1 MDDGGGTVGVEEEFV
16 LVDPRSGA
24 TAAAAPRVLQ
34 LLADEP
40 GVMAEFLRFQV
51 ETATGVCRSLSAV
64 RAELTR
70 LRRRV
75 AEAAEHAGCVAL
87 ATGVAPF
94 GAVSQVT
101 ADPRYR
107 TLATWFPALV
117 GEAGTCACH
126 VHVGV
131 PSRAAGVRVLARLRP
146 WLGALLAIS
155 ANSPYVDGLDSG
167 WASARY
173 PLWSRWPTARPPGE
187 WRDVVAY
194 DAAVGGAIRR
204 GEAIDARSVYFY
216 ARLSPRH
223 PTVEVRIADV
233 CLDVDDAVL
242 LAGLVRG
249 LVVTA
254 LAEERRG
261 APLPP
266 VPDALVERSLRAAAR
281 YGLAGPGVDVLTGT
295 PVASEGLVEDLLAY
309 VRPALRATGDL
320 EDVLAGWSALGSRGG
335 GAEQQRALRAVS
347 GTPVEFVAR
356 LGAATRGEDTS
367 STERKAAQ

>member
-1 MDDGGGTVGVEEEFV
+1 VDDGGGTVGVEEEFV

-24 TAAAAPRVLQ
+24 TAAAAPRVLAQ
-34 LLADEP
+34 LADEP

-51 ETATGVCRSLSAV
+51 ETATEVHRSLPQV
-64 RAELTR
+64 RADLTR
-70 LRRRV
+70 LRHRV
-75 AEAAEHAGCVAL
+75 AEAAEHVGCVAL

-94 GAVSQVT
+94 GRASQVT
-101 ADPRYR
+101 ADPRFR
-107 TLATWFPALV
+107 TLAARFPALV

-126 VHVGV
+126 IHVGV
-131 PSRAAGVRVLARLRP
+131 PSRAAGVAVLTRLRP
-146 WLGALLAIS
+146 WLGALLAVS

-173 PLWSRWPTARPPGE
+173 PLWSRWPTARPPDE

-194 DAAVGGAIRR
+194 DAAVDGAIRR
-204 GEAIDARSVYFY
+204 GEALDARSVYFY

-254 LAEERRG
+254 LAEDRCG
-261 APLPP
+261 APSLR
-266 VPDALVERSLRAAAR
+266 VPDALVERALRTAAR
-281 YGLAGPGVDVLTGT
+281 YGRAGPGVDVLTGSS
-295 PVASEGLVEDLLAY
+295 VAQEGLAEDLLAY
-309 VRPALRATGDL
+309 VRPALRAAGDL
-320 EDVLAGWSALGSRGG
+320 DDVLAAWCALTSRGG
-335 GAEQQRALRAVS
+335 GAERQRALRAVS
-347 GTPVEFVAR
+347 GTPAEFVAR
-356 LGAATRGEDTS
+356 LAAVTCGEDR
-367 STERKAAQ
+367 ERKAAQ

>member
-1 MDDGGGTVGVEEEFV
+1 MADGGSTVGVEEEFV
-16 LVDPRSGA
+16 LADPRSGA
-24 TAAAAPRVLQ
+24 TAAVAPRVLE

-40 GVMAEFLRFQV
+40 GVQAEFLRFQV
-51 ETATGVCRSLSAV
+51 ETATGVCRSLPQV
-64 RAELTR
+64 RADLTR
-70 LRRRV
+70 LRRRL
-75 AEAAEHAGCVAL
+75 AEAAEPAGCVAL

-94 GAVSQVT
+94 GAAPRVT

-107 TLATWFPALV
+107 TLAARFPALV

-131 PSRAAGVRVLARLRP
+131 PSRAAGARVLARLRP
-146 WLGALLAIS
+146 WLAALLAIS
-155 ANSPYVDGLDSG
+155 ANSPYVEGLDSG

-187 WRDVVAY
+187 WRDVADY
-194 DAAVGGAIRR
+194 DAAVGGAVR
-204 GEAIDARSVYFY
+204 GGQAIDARSVYFY

-233 CLDVDDAVL
+233 CLEVADAVL

-261 APLPP
+261 APPP
-266 VPDALVERSLRAAAR
+266 RVPDALVERALRAAAR
-281 YGLAGPGVDVLTGT
+281 YGLAGPGVDVLTGI
-295 PVASEGLVEDLLAY
+295 PVAHEGLVEDLLAY
-309 VRPALRATGDL
+309 VRPALRAMGDL
-320 EDVLAGWSALGSRGG
+320 DDVVAGWCALRSRGG
-335 GAEQQRALRAVS
+335 GAERQRALRAGS
-347 GTPVEFVAR
+347 ATPAEFVAR
-356 LGAATRGEDTS
+356 LAAVTSGEDR
-367 STERKAAQ
+367 ERKAAQ

>member
-1 MDDGGGTVGVEEEFV
+1 VDDGGDTVGVEEEFV
-16 LVDPRSGA
+16 LVDPQSGA
-24 TAAAAPRVLQ
+24 TAAAAPRVLE

-51 ETATGVCRSLSAV
+51 ETATGVCRSLSQVHAD
-64 RAELTR
+64 LTR

-75 AEAAEHAGCVAL
+75 AAAAEHAGCVAL

-94 GAVSQVT
+94 GVAPRVT

-107 TLATWFPALV
+107 TLATRFPALV
-117 GEAGTCACH
+117 GDAGTCACH

-131 PSRAAGVRVLARLRP
+131 PSRAAGARVLARLR
-146 WLGALLAIS
+146 LGVLLAIS

-173 PLWSRWPTARPPGE
+173 PLWSRWPTARPPGD

-194 DAAVGGAIRR
+194 DAAVDGAIRR
-204 GEAIDARSVYFY
+204 GEALDTRSVYFY

-249 LVVTA
+249 MVVTA
-254 LAEERRG
+254 LAEERCG
-261 APLPP
+261 APPP
-266 VPDALVERSLRAAAR
+266 RVPDALVRTAAR
-281 YGLAGPGVDVLTGT
+281 YGRAGPGVDVLTGSS
-295 PVASEGLVEDLLAY
+295 VAQEGLAEDLLAY
-309 VRPALRATGDL
+309 VRPALRAAGDL
-320 EDVLAGWSALGSRGG
+320 DDVLAAWCALTSRGG
-335 GAEQQRALRAVS
+335 GAERQRALCAVS
-347 GTPVEFVAR
+347 GTPAEFVAR
-356 LGAATRGEDTS
+356 LAAVTCGEDQ
-367 STERKAAQ
+367 ERKAAQ

>member
-1 MDDGGGTVGVEEEFV
+1 VDDGGGTVGVEEEFV

-24 TAAAAPRVLQ
+24 TAAVAPRILE
-34 LLADEP
+34 LLANEP

-51 ETATGVCRSLSAV
+51 ETATGVCRSLAGV
-64 RAELTR
+64 RADLTR
-70 LRRRV
+70 LRYRV
-75 AEAAEHAGCVAL
+75 AEAAERIGCVVL

-94 GAVSQVT
+94 GAASQVT
-101 ADPRYR
+101 PDPRYH
-107 TLATWFPALV
+107 TLAARYPALV
-117 GEAGTCACH
+117 GNAGTCACH

-146 WLGALLAIS
+146 WLAALLAIS

-187 WRDVVAY
+187 WRDAGDY
-194 DAAVGGAIRR
+194 DAAVDEAIRR
-204 GEAIDARSVYFY
+204 GEALDARSVYFY

-242 LAGLVRG
+242 LTGLVRG

-261 APLPP
+261 APPP
-266 VPDALVERSLRAAAR
+266 RVPDALVERALHEAAR
-281 YGLAGPGVDVLTGT
+281 YGL
-295 PVASEGLVEDLLAY
+295 PVAREGPAEELLAY

-320 EDVLAGWSALGSRGG
+320 EDVLAGWCAFTSRGG
-335 GAEQQRALRAVS
+335 GAERQRALRAVS
-347 GTPVEFVAR
+347 DTPAEFVDR
-356 LGAATRGEDTS
+356 LAAVTRGEDR
-367 STERKAAQ
+367 ERKAAQ